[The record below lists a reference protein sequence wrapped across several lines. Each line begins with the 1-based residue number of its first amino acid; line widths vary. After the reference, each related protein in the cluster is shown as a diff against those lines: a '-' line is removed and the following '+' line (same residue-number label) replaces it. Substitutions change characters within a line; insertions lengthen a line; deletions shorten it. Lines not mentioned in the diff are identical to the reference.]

1 MKNIFKL
8 IFITIIG
15 LLVLAGCSDNSP
27 KGATLAFLNAMKD
40 GNVEDFRKY
49 STQSTQQIIAF
60 GLAMECDEGAIKED
74 SALSTCL
81 KSLSKNVSKYKVVD
95 VQENGKTSAIV
106 TAEIYGK
113 DGKINKESYNLEK
126 FADEWKINISK

>member
-8 IFITIIG
+8 IFITIMG

-49 STQSTQQIIAF
+49 STQSTQQVMAF
-60 GLAMECDEGAIKED
+60 ALAMQCKGAIKED

-81 KSLSKNVSKYKVVD
+81 KSVTKDVSKYKVVD
-95 VQENGKTSAIV
+95 VQENGKTSAI
-106 TAEIYGK
+106 YGK
-113 DGKINKESYNLEK
+113 DGNINKESYNLEK

>member
-15 LLVLAGCSDNSP
+15 LLVLSGCSDNSP

-49 STQSTQQIIAF
+49 STQSTQQVMAF
-60 GLAMECDEGAIKED
+60 ALAMQCKGAIKED

-81 KSLSKNVSKYKVVD
+81 KSVTKDVSKYKVVD

-106 TAEIYGK
+106 TAEIYSK
-113 DGKINKESYNLEK
+113 DGNINKESYNLEK

>member
-49 STQSTQQIIAF
+49 STQSTQQVMAF
-60 GLAMECDEGAIKED
+60 ALAMQCKGAIKED

-81 KSLSKNVSKYKVVD
+81 KSVTKD
-95 VQENGKTSAIV
+95 VQNIKLLMF
-106 TAEIYGK
+106 K
-113 DGKINKESYNLEK
+113 KMEK
-126 FADEWKINISK
+126 LQLS